1 MTGNANTALITGGTR
16 GIGRAISLALSQQAE
31 RITLLY
37 AGRRDAAED
46 TVAALAEKGVKALAI
61 PCDVADQAAVKAAV
75 AQAREA
81 FGPINILVNNAGIT
95 RDGLTLRMS
104 GEDFMCVLEVNL
116 AGAFHTIQ
124 ACYRDLM
131 KAGWGRVVNIGSVSG
146 LMGNPGQAN
155 YSAAKAGLVGLTKTL
170 ARELAGRGVT
180 SNLVAPGFIDT
191 EMTREMPEET
201 LKRALGQ
208 VPVGRLGKAEEVA
221 QAVAYLCSRGADY
234 VTGSV
239 LQVDGGMYM

>member
-1 MTGNANTALITGGTR
+1 MNHNSKTALITGGTR
-16 GIGRAISLALSQQAE
+16 GIGRAIALALAGQVENIA
-31 RITLLY
+31 LLY

-46 TVAALAEKGVKALAI
+46 TVNALLGKGVKSLAFA
-61 PCDVADQAAVKAAV
+61 CDVADSAQAKAACD
-75 AQAREA
+75 QAREA
-81 FGPINILVNNAGIT
+81 FGPISILVNSAGIT
-95 RDGLTLRMS
+95 RDGLTLRMPP
-104 GEDFMCVLEVNL
+104 EDFKRVIEVNL

-146 LMGNPGQAN
+146 LMGNPGQMN

-180 SNLVAPGFIDT
+180 ANLVAPGFIDT
-191 EMTREMPEET
+191 DMTRELPDGT
-201 LKRALGQ
+201 LARALAQ
-208 VPVGRLGKAEEVA
+208 VPMGRMGKAEEVA
-221 QAVAYLCSRGADY
+221 AAVNYLCSPGADY
-234 VTGSV
+234 VTGCV

>member
-1 MTGNANTALITGGTR
+1 METGKTALITGGTR
-16 GIGRAISLALSQQAE
+16 GIGRAIALEMAQIAD

-37 AGRRDAAED
+37 AGRAETAEE
-46 TVAALAEKGVKALAI
+46 TVQMLLDKGVKAQAI
-61 PCDVADQAAVKAAV
+61 RCDVGDEAAVKAAV
-75 AQAREA
+75 NQARET
-81 FGPINILVNNAGIT
+81 FGPVSILINNAGIT

-104 GEDFMCVLEVNL
+104 GEDYMKVLQVNL
-116 AGAFHTIQ
+116 AGCFHTIQ

-155 YSAAKAGLVGLTKTL
+155 YSSAKAGLVGLTKTI

-180 SNLVAPGFIDT
+180 ANVVAPGFIDT
-191 EMTREMPEET
+191 DMTREMPEAT
-201 LKRALGQ
+201 LKQALAA
-208 VPVGRLGKAEEVA
+208 VPMGRMGRAEEVA
-221 QAVAYLCSRGADY
+221 KAVGYLCSTGADY
-234 VTGSV
+234 VTGCV

>member
-1 MTGNANTALITGGTR
+1 METGKTALITGGTR
-16 GIGRAISLALSQQAE
+16 GIGRAIALEMAQIAD

-37 AGRRDAAED
+37 AGRAETAEE
-46 TVAALAEKGVKALAI
+46 TVRMLLDKGVKAQAI
-61 PCDVADQAAVKAAV
+61 RCDVGEEAAVKAAV
-75 AQAREA
+75 NQAREA
-81 FGPINILVNNAGIT
+81 FGPVSILINNAGIT

-104 GEDFMCVLEVNL
+104 GEDYMKVLQVNL
-116 AGAFHTIQ
+116 AGCFHTIQ

-155 YSAAKAGLVGLTKTL
+155 YSSAKAGLVGLTKTI

-180 SNLVAPGFIDT
+180 ANVVAPGFIDT
-191 EMTREMPEET
+191 DMTREMPEAT
-201 LKRALGQ
+201 LKQALAA
-208 VPVGRLGKAEEVA
+208 VPMGRMGRAEEVA
-221 QAVAYLCSRGADY
+221 KAVGYLCSTGADY
-234 VTGSV
+234 VTGCV

>member
-1 MTGNANTALITGGTR
+1 METGKTALITGGTR
-16 GIGRAISLALSQQAE
+16 GIGRAIALEMAQIAD

-37 AGRRDAAED
+37 AGRAETAEE
-46 TVAALAEKGVKALAI
+46 TVQMLLDKGVKAQAI
-61 PCDVADQAAVKAAV
+61 RCDVGEEAAVKAAV
-75 AQAREA
+75 NQAREA
-81 FGPINILVNNAGIT
+81 FGPVSILINNAGIT

-104 GEDFMCVLEVNL
+104 GGDYMKVLQVNL
-116 AGAFHTIQ
+116 AGCFHTIQ

-155 YSAAKAGLVGLTKTL
+155 YSSAKAGLVGLTKTI

-180 SNLVAPGFIDT
+180 ANVVAPGFIDT
-191 EMTREMPEET
+191 DMTREMPEAT
-201 LKRALGQ
+201 LKQALAA
-208 VPVGRLGKAEEVA
+208 VPMGRMGRAEEVA
-221 QAVAYLCSRGADY
+221 KAVGYLCSTGADY
-234 VTGSV
+234 VTGCV

>member
-1 MTGNANTALITGGTR
+1 METGKTALITGGTR
-16 GIGRAISLALSQQAE
+16 GIGRAIALEMAQIAD

-37 AGRRDAAED
+37 AGRAETAEE
-46 TVAALAEKGVKALAI
+46 TVRMLLDKGVKAQAI
-61 PCDVADQAAVKAAV
+61 RCDVGDEAAVKAAV
-75 AQAREA
+75 NQARET
-81 FGPINILVNNAGIT
+81 FGPVSILINNAGIT

-104 GEDFMCVLEVNL
+104 GEDYMKVLQVNL
-116 AGAFHTIQ
+116 AGCFHTIQ

-155 YSAAKAGLVGLTKTL
+155 YSSAKAGLVGLTKTI

-180 SNLVAPGFIDT
+180 ANVVAPGFIDT
-191 EMTREMPEET
+191 DMTREMPEAT
-201 LKRALGQ
+201 LKQALAA
-208 VPVGRLGKAEEVA
+208 VPMGRMGRAEEVA
-221 QAVAYLCSRGADY
+221 KAVSYLCSTGADY
-234 VTGSV
+234 VTGCV

>member
-1 MTGNANTALITGGTR
+1 METGKTALITGGTR
-16 GIGRAISLALSQQAE
+16 GIGRAIALEMAQIAD

-37 AGRRDAAED
+37 AGRAETAEE
-46 TVAALAEKGVKALAI
+46 TVRMLLDKGVKAQAI
-61 PCDVADQAAVKAAV
+61 RCDVGDEAAVKAAV
-75 AQAREA
+75 NQARET
-81 FGPINILVNNAGIT
+81 FGPVSILINNAGIT

-104 GEDFMCVLEVNL
+104 GEDYMKVLQVNL
-116 AGAFHTIQ
+116 AGCFHTIQ

-155 YSAAKAGLVGLTKTL
+155 YSSAKAGLVGLTKTI

-180 SNLVAPGFIDT
+180 ANVVAPGFIDT
-191 EMTREMPEET
+191 DMTREMPEAT
-201 LKRALGQ
+201 LKQALAA
-208 VPVGRLGKAEEVA
+208 VPMGRMGRAEEVA
-221 QAVAYLCSRGADY
+221 KAVGYLCSTGADY
-234 VTGSV
+234 VTGCV

>member
-1 MTGNANTALITGGTR
+1 METGKTALITGGTR
-16 GIGRAISLALSQQAE
+16 GIGRAIALEMAQIAD

-37 AGRRDAAED
+37 AGRAETAGE
-46 TVAALAEKGVKALAI
+46 TVRMLLDKGVKAQAI
-61 PCDVADQAAVKAAV
+61 RCDVGDEAAVKAAV
-75 AQAREA
+75 NQARET
-81 FGPINILVNNAGIT
+81 FGPVSILINNAGIT

-104 GEDFMCVLEVNL
+104 GEDYMKVLQVNL
-116 AGAFHTIQ
+116 AGCFHTIQ

-155 YSAAKAGLVGLTKTL
+155 YSSAKAGLVGLTKTI

-180 SNLVAPGFIDT
+180 ANVVAPGFIDT
-191 EMTREMPEET
+191 DMTREMPEAT
-201 LKRALGQ
+201 LKQALAA
-208 VPVGRLGKAEEVA
+208 VPMGRMGRAEEVA
-221 QAVAYLCSRGADY
+221 KAVGYLCSTGADY
-234 VTGSV
+234 VTGCV

>member
-1 MTGNANTALITGGTR
+1 METGKTALITGGTR
-16 GIGRAISLALSQQAE
+16 GIGRAIALEMAQIAD

-37 AGRRDAAED
+37 AGRAETAEE
-46 TVAALAEKGVKALAI
+46 TVQMLLDKGVKAQAI
-61 PCDVADQAAVKAAV
+61 RCDVGEEAAVKAAV
-75 AQAREA
+75 NQAREA
-81 FGPINILVNNAGIT
+81 FGPVSILINNAGIT

-104 GEDFMCVLEVNL
+104 GEDYMKVLQVNL
-116 AGAFHTIQ
+116 AGCFHTIQ

-155 YSAAKAGLVGLTKTL
+155 YSSAKAGLVGLTKTI

-180 SNLVAPGFIDT
+180 ANVVAPGFIDT
-191 EMTREMPEET
+191 DMTREMPEAT
-201 LKRALGQ
+201 LKQALAA
-208 VPVGRLGKAEEVA
+208 VPMGRMGRAEEVA
-221 QAVAYLCSRGADY
+221 KAVGYLCSTGADY
-234 VTGSV
+234 VTGCV

>member
-1 MTGNANTALITGGTR
+1 METGKTALITGGTR
-16 GIGRAISLALSQQAE
+16 GIGRAIALEMAQIAD

-37 AGRRDAAED
+37 AGRAETAEE
-46 TVAALAEKGVKALAI
+46 TVRMLLDKGVKAQAI
-61 PCDVADQAAVKAAV
+61 RCDVGDEAAVKAAV
-75 AQAREA
+75 NQAREA
-81 FGPINILVNNAGIT
+81 FGPVSILINNAGIT

-104 GEDFMCVLEVNL
+104 GEDYMKVLQVNL
-116 AGAFHTIQ
+116 AGCFHTIQ

-155 YSAAKAGLVGLTKTL
+155 YSSAKAGLVGLTKTI

-180 SNLVAPGFIDT
+180 ANVVAPGFIDT
-191 EMTREMPEET
+191 DMTREMPEAT
-201 LKRALGQ
+201 LKQALAA
-208 VPVGRLGKAEEVA
+208 VPMGRMGRAEEVA
-221 QAVAYLCSRGADY
+221 KAVGYLCSTGADY
-234 VTGSV
+234 VTGCV

>member
-1 MTGNANTALITGGTR
+1 METGKTALITGGTR
-16 GIGRAISLALSQQAE
+16 GIGRAIALEMAQIAD

-37 AGRRDAAED
+37 AGRAETAEE
-46 TVAALAEKGVKALAI
+46 TVQMLLDKGVKAQAI
-61 PCDVADQAAVKAAV
+61 RCDVGDEAAVKAAV
-75 AQAREA
+75 NQAREA
-81 FGPINILVNNAGIT
+81 FGPVSILINNAGIT

-104 GEDFMCVLEVNL
+104 GEDYMKVLQVNL
-116 AGAFHTIQ
+116 AGCFHTIQ

-155 YSAAKAGLVGLTKTL
+155 YSSAKAGLVGLTKTI

-180 SNLVAPGFIDT
+180 ANVVAPGFIDT
-191 EMTREMPEET
+191 DMTREMPEAT
-201 LKRALGQ
+201 LKQALAA
-208 VPVGRLGKAEEVA
+208 VPMGRMGRAEEVA
-221 QAVAYLCSRGADY
+221 KAVGYLCSTGADY
-234 VTGSV
+234 VTGCV

>member
-1 MTGNANTALITGGTR
+1 METGKTALITGGTR
-16 GIGRAISLALSQQAE
+16 GIGRAIALEMAQIAD

-37 AGRRDAAED
+37 AGRAETAGE
-46 TVAALAEKGVKALAI
+46 TVRMLLDKGVKAQAI
-61 PCDVADQAAVKAAV
+61 RCDVGDEAAVKAAV
-75 AQAREA
+75 NQAREA
-81 FGPINILVNNAGIT
+81 FGPVSILINNAGIT

-104 GEDFMCVLEVNL
+104 GEDYMKVLQVNL
-116 AGAFHTIQ
+116 AGCFHTIQ

-155 YSAAKAGLVGLTKTL
+155 YSSAKAGLVGLTKTI

-180 SNLVAPGFIDT
+180 ANVVAPGFIDT
-191 EMTREMPEET
+191 DMTREMPEAT
-201 LKRALGQ
+201 LKQALAA
-208 VPVGRLGKAEEVA
+208 VPMGRMGRAEEVA
-221 QAVAYLCSRGADY
+221 KAVGYLCSTGADY
-234 VTGSV
+234 VTGCV